1 MMVSVTDNGFRFDDE
16 SDEELR
22 QAWASGERV
31 LVVPSR
37 RRLQFRQSVSRLLR
51 VVADDLERVADRVDL
66 PGGVAA
72 ASRHRRPRAES

>member
-1 MMVSVTDNGFRFDDE
+1 MIVSVTSNGFRFGDE

-22 QAWASGERV
+22 RGWATGERV

-37 RRLQFRQSVSRLLR
+37 RRLQLRQSVSKLLR

-66 PGGVAA
+66 PEGVAA
-72 ASRHRRPRAES
+72 ASRHRRPREES

>member
-1 MMVSVTDNGFRFDDE
+1 MMVDVTDNGFRFDDE
-16 SDEELR
+16 SEEELR

-66 PGGVAA
+66 PEGVAA

>member
-66 PGGVAA
+66 PEGVAV

>member
-1 MMVSVTDNGFRFDDE
+1 MMVSVIDNGFRFDDE

-22 QAWASGERV
+22 RAWASGKRV

-37 RRLQFRQSVSRLLR
+37 LRLQFRQSVGKLLR

-66 PGGVAA
+66 PDAVAA
-72 ASRHRRPRAES
+72 ASRHRRPREES

>member
-1 MMVSVTDNGFRFDDE
+1 MIVSVSENPYRFEDE

-22 QAWASGERV
+22 HAWASGERV

-37 RRLQFRQSVSRLLR
+37 RRLQFRQSVSKLLR

-66 PGGVAA
+66 PEGVAA
-72 ASRHRRPRAES
+72 ATQHRRRRAES

>member
-1 MMVSVTDNGFRFDDE
+1 MMVNVTENGFRFDDE
-16 SDEELR
+16 SHEELR

-37 RRLQFRQSVSRLLR
+37 WRLQFRQSVSKLLR

-66 PGGVAA
+66 PETVAA
-72 ASRHRRPRAES
+72 ATRRRPREEG